1 MFFGPFLP
9 PVRSAPEQ
17 HFEREMLQS
26 LFTSRLSMNNKFKNL
41 LMNTE
46 KKKKKEKRGNGY
58 SAVVVLNVS
67 NRQDER

>member
-1 MFFGPFLP
+1 
-9 PVRSAPEQ
+9 
-17 HFEREMLQS
+17 
-26 LFTSRLSMNNKFKNL
+26 MNNKFKIL

-46 KKKKKEKRGNGY
+46 KKKKEKRGNGY